1 MNYRKGLASALCAL
15 LFPVVLVAAPG
26 KASSSYAPR
35 DDADHSEHYFDSGD
49 GITKLHADVLR
60 PKGLGERVK
69 TPVILTVSPYLNHSG
84 STSDYSPGAS
94 GPSERF
100 YDFLD
105 LTHILDRGYTYVMVD
120 LPGYGGS
127 GGCNDWGGP
136 REQGAVK
143 AAVEWAATQ
152 PWSTGKVGMM
162 GKSYD
167 AWTGLMGMAQKPK
180 GLAAVVAMEPVYSGY
195 RYLYNNGIRFI
206 NSAVTPAGFQAY
218 DAKPGSAQDS
228 PEYQTNGAP
237 NAYCY
242 GTNYGLQQQDDEE
255 AAYWVERDLLR
266 TTKRSK
272 TPLFLTQGFLETN
285 TKPDAAFD
293 FFEAIDGPKRAWF
306 GQFDHVRG
314 WERTDGGY
322 QQGPF
327 ETGRSTFVAEMMR
340 FFDHHVKG
348 VPARRSGIARDPNV
362 VVGDNLGR
370 HRSEAAWPPSDSSLY
385 WSGLKGGSYADDG
398 NNSSA
403 GGNAGNGIWTLSQ
416 TLPHD
421 VWLAGEP
428 VFEAQVDSIPR
439 ANLVVNL
446 YDVAPDGKATVVSR
460 GAYLLREDGTKR
472 VKFDLYGQDWLMR
485 KGHRLGV
492 LISSSNDDW
501 WVHVPTNTEVLV
513 EEATIGLPFLRFD
526 RTRFLD
532 GKQPLRLK
540 EYLQREVTSST
551 PDDVQG
557 SVRRFSLPGR
567 LKARP

>member
-1 MNYRKGLASALCAL
+1 MNCWKALASALCAL
-15 LFPVVLVAAPG
+15 LFPVFIAASPG
-26 KASSSYAPR
+26 EASLPFAPR
-35 DDADHSEHYFDSGD
+35 DDATYSEHYFDSGD

-60 PKGLGERVK
+60 PKGLGEKVK

-84 STSDYSPGAS
+84 STSDYSPGAT

-105 LTHILDRGYTYVMVD
+105 LTRILERGYTYVMVD

-143 AAVEWAATQ
+143 AAVEWAASQ

-206 NSAVTPAGFQAY
+206 NSLVTPAGFQAY
-218 DAKPGSAQDS
+218 DAKPGSTQDS

-242 GTNYGLQQQDDEE
+242 GSNYALQQQDDEE

-272 TPLFLTQGFLETN
+272 TPLLLTQGFLETN
-285 TKPDAAFD
+285 TKPDGAFD
-293 FFEAIDGPKRAWF
+293 FFDKIDGPKRAWF

-314 WERTDGGY
+314 WERTGGSY
-322 QQGPF
+322 TEGAF
-327 ETGRSTFVAEMMR
+327 EMGRTAFVAEMMR

-348 VPARRSGIARDPNV
+348 VSARRSGIGRDANV

-370 HRSEAAWPPSDSSLY
+370 HRSEAAWPPSDSRLY
-385 WSGLKGGSYADDG
+385 WTGLKGGTYMDDG

-403 GGNAGNGIWTLSQ
+403 GGGAGNGIWTLSQ
-416 TLPHD
+416 PLPHD
-421 VWLAGEP
+421 AWMAGEP
-428 VFEAQVDSIPR
+428 VFEAQVDSLPR

-460 GAYLLREDGTKR
+460 GAYLLREEGTKN
-472 VKFDLYGQDWLMR
+472 VEFDMYGQDWIMK

-492 LISSSNDDW
+492 LISSANDDW
-501 WVHVPTNTEVLV
+501 WLHVPTNTEVSV
-513 EEATIGLPFLRFD
+513 EEANIGLPFLRFD
-526 RTRFLD
+526 RTRFL
-532 GKQPLRLK
+532 GGTVPPRLTSHL
-540 EYLQREVTSST
+540 ERGVTSAT
-551 PDDVQG
+551 PKASKS
-557 SVRRFSLPGR
+557 SVRRFSLPGKLER
-567 LKARP
+567 RR

>member
-1 MNYRKGLASALCAL
+1 MIYRKALASLLCACL
-15 LFPVVLVAAPG
+15 LPLVVAASPG
-26 KASSSYAPR
+26 RAAPLDAPR
-35 DDADHSEHYFDSGD
+35 EDASYSEHYFDSGD
-49 GITKLHADVLR
+49 GVTKLHADVLR
-60 PKGLGERVK
+60 PKGIGENVK

-84 STSDYSPGAS
+84 STSDYSATAS

-105 LTHILDRGYTYVMVD
+105 LTRILKRGYTYVMVD

-195 RYLYNNGIRFI
+195 RYLYNNGIRFV
-206 NSAVTPAGFQAY
+206 NSTITPAAFQAF
-218 DAKPGSAQDS
+218 DAKPGSSQDS
-228 PEYQTNGAP
+228 PEYHANGAP
-237 NAYCY
+237 QAYCY
-242 GTNYGLQQQDDEE
+242 GENYALQQQDDED
-255 AAYWVERDLLR
+255 AAYWVERNLLR

-272 TPLFLTQGFLETN
+272 TPLLLTQGFLERN

-293 FFEAIDGPKRAWF
+293 FFRQIDGPKRAWF

-322 QQGPF
+322 THGPF
-327 ETGRSTFVAEMMR
+327 ETGRDTFVTEMMR
-340 FFDHHVKG
+340 FFDHYVKG
-348 VPARRSGIARDPNV
+348 VSTGRSGIKLDPNV

-370 HRSEAAWPPSDSSLY
+370 HRAEGAWPPSDARLF
-385 WSGLKGGSYADDG
+385 WSGLNGGSYTDDG
-398 NNSSA
+398 RNSSA
-403 GGNAGNGIWTLSQ
+403 GGSAGNGIWTISQ
-416 TLPHD
+416 AVPHD

-428 VFEAQVDSIPR
+428 VFEAQIDSAPR

-446 YDVAPDGKATVVSR
+446 YDVAPSGEATVVSR
-460 GAYLLREDGTKR
+460 GAFLLRDEGTKK
-472 VKFDLYGQDWLMR
+472 VKFDMYGQDWLVR
-485 KGHRLGV
+485 EGHRLGV
-492 LISSSNDDW
+492 LVSSANRDW
-501 WVHVPTNTEVLV
+501 WVHVPTNTDVLV
-513 EEATIGLPFLRFD
+513 EEASIGLPFLRFE
-526 RTRFLD
+526 RTKFLS
-532 GKQPLRLK
+532 GKRPPRLADH
-540 EYLQREVTSST
+540 LSRAVT
-551 PDDVQG
+551 DVEARTIKKA
-557 SVRRFSLPGR
+557 SRRFSLPPS
-567 LKARP
+567 LARRS

>member
-1 MNYRKGLASALCAL
+1 MSYRKALASALCAL
-15 LFPVVLVAAPG
+15 LLPVATAVAQESAP
-26 KASSSYAPR
+26 STAPR
-35 DDADHSEHYFDSGD
+35 KDANYSEYYFDSGD
-49 GITKLHADVLR
+49 GVTKLHADVLR
-60 PKGLGERVK
+60 PKGLGDKVR
-69 TPVILTVSPYLNHSG
+69 TPVILTVSPYLNHAG
-84 STSDYSPGAS
+84 ATSEYGPTAT

-105 LTHILDRGYTYVMVD
+105 LTRILEKGYTYVMVD

-143 AAVEWAATQ
+143 AAVEWAASQ

-195 RYLYNNGIRFI
+195 RYLYNNGIRFV
-206 NSAVTPAGFQAY
+206 NSVLTPAGFQAY
-218 DAKPGSAQDS
+218 DAKPGSTQDS

-237 NAYCY
+237 QAYCY
-242 GTNYGLQQQDDEE
+242 GMNYGLQQQDDEN

-266 TTKRSK
+266 TTRSSK
-272 TPLFLTQGFLETN
+272 VPLFLTQGFLETN
-285 TKPDAAFD
+285 TKPDGAFD
-293 FFEAIDGPKRAWF
+293 FFDKIDGPKRAWF
-306 GQFDHVRG
+306 GQYDHVRG
-314 WERTDGGY
+314 WERSDGGY
-322 QQGPF
+322 TTGPF
-327 ETGRSTFVAEMMR
+327 ETGLDTFVAEMMR

-348 VPARRSGIARDPNV
+348 LSARRTGIDRDPNV

-370 HRSEAAWPPSDSSLY
+370 HRAEAAWPPADSDLY
-385 WSGLKGGSYADDG
+385 WNRLKGGSYTDDG
-398 NNSSA
+398 TNSSA
-403 GGNAGNGIWTLSQ
+403 GSGAGNGIWTFSQ
-416 TLPHD
+416 PLPHE

-428 VFEAQVDSIPR
+428 VFEAQIDSLPR

-446 YDVAPDGKATVVSR
+446 YDVSPDGKATVVSR
-460 GAYLLREDGTKR
+460 GAFLLRDAGTKR
-472 VKFDLYGQDWLMR
+472 VKFDMYGQDWLIK

-501 WVHVPTNTEVLV
+501 WIHVPTYTDVSV

-532 GKQPLRLK
+532 GETPPRLTDHLSRDVMEVAPQEMKQ
-540 EYLQREVTSST
+540 
-551 PDDVQG
+551 G
-557 SVRRFSLPGR
+557 AMRFSIPGP
-567 LKARP
+567 LK